1 MSYISIIGGN
11 RLSGEITLQG
21 SKNATL
27 PILAAAVL
35 CDGPVELFNCPDIS
49 DVRDLLY
56 ALSFAGVKS
65 KRTGHRLE
73 LDGAEAAPF
82 FFGPELAGKTRGGV
96 LLLGAFLGR
105 FFEAGMAYPG
115 GCVIGARP
123 IDFHCKVLRE
133 LRVFTEEREDGVY
146 VKGRPQGGKVVLP
159 YPSVGATENAV
170 LAAVRAEGTTTVY
183 GAAREPE
190 VVELCRFL
198 QKAGARIG
206 GIGSSLLRI
215 EGVSRLRGISYTLP
229 GDRIVAGT
237 YLAATAMTGGDVVLR
252 HTNGVCM
259 KGIFECLQWAGV
271 KVFRDSD
278 SMRVQATG
286 KIMPVSCIKTA
297 PFPAFPTDMQSQMT
311 ALLTLSPGESRIY
324 ETVFES
330 RFGIVREL
338 RKMGADVTCEK
349 ECICIRGG
357 RKLHGETVIATDLRT
372 GAALV
377 MAGLAAEGETK
388 VSGSEFIARG
398 YEDIC
403 GTFEGV
409 GATIVQMEKNEEKT
423 ENRVWQQKDGNCET
437 EQDT

>member
-11 RLSGEITLQG
+11 RLNGEILLQG

-27 PILAAAVL
+27 PILAACVL
-35 CDGPVELFNCPDIS
+35 CDGPVELLNCPDIS

-65 KRTGHRLE
+65 RLTGHRLE
-73 LDGAEAAPF
+73 LDGAEAVPF

-123 IDFHCKVLRE
+123 IDFHCKVLKE

-146 VKGRPQGGKVVLP
+146 VKGRPQGGRVVLP

-170 LAAVRAEGTTTVY
+170 LAAVRAEGTTKIY

-206 GIGSSLLRI
+206 GIGTSFLQI

-237 YLAATAMTGGDVVLR
+237 YLAATAMTGGDVILR
-252 HTNGVCM
+252 NTKGICM
-259 KGIFECLQWAGV
+259 KGIFESLRAAGV
-271 KVFRDSD
+271 TVYRDTD
-278 SMRVQATG
+278 SMRLRTEGRVL
-286 KIMPVSCIKTA
+286 PVRRLETA

-311 ALLTLSPGESRIY
+311 ALLTLAVGDSTIC

-330 RFGIVREL
+330 RFGIVGEL
-338 RKMGADVTCEK
+338 QKMGAKVTCDK
-349 ECICIRGG
+349 KCIYIQGR
-357 RKLHGETVIATDLRT
+357 RKLHGATVTATDLRT
-372 GAALV
+372 GAALI
-377 MAGLAAEGETK
+377 MAGLAAEGE
-388 VSGSEFIARG
+388 SSIFGCEFIARG

-403 GTFEGV
+403 GMFAGV
-409 GATIVQMEKNEEKT
+409 GATIVQTEENEGKT
-423 ENRVWQQKDGNCET
+423 ENKVWQRKDGNCET